1 MATLNH
7 PHSPSVIAMIMPVM
21 LLFILLVFLL
31 GLLLVIISY
40 RPRHCRDLAAFSA
53 QRAACPSRLRR
64 ASMGKRGAAALG
76 APATDLAAE
85 FEHSRDLGARWIQW
99 QEAHPARMGQ
109 PLQRV
114 SKTRGPPR
122 DPSKQIAGGLWT
134 RRRKPAAGAAS
145 GASTGLVFVAEWLFV
160 PFAQRI
166 KEGQETAAIGESD
179 GLFVYRDPASGE
191 KFQHTTSMARMV
203 ELAKT
208 HPVVATWTTSPQSR
222 LGPLPAHD
230 DERGRAVSAEQGE
243 FILSVGLS
251 LLGGKVFNAGMTT
264 KNVAPSLVAC
274 WWRPVGSGWRPC
286 DIQFA
291 RRVWLDLCE
300 GDWTGV
306 VGSSTCD
313 DVLEEDADSAAAGA
327 ASGAP
332 EGREKKIA
340 DSNSPPRGA
349 SESEAEEVQAES
361 ERFGPDAEE
370 EDSPGAAS
378 GALVPYGLGGT
389 SADDLARA
397 SDWGRQVH
405 FDNATTW
412 PIHNM
417 GSRPCS
423 SKKLKQRR
431 EGVLALV
438 AALMRDGCPVPT
450 NPSEFHRAL
459 PRLLSRSEKSRD
471 ELFDVPRALDAEAE
485 LLPAQTRRKVPGR
498 EFSQP
503 AFLLRR
509 VSEPGT
515 TCPWR

>member
-1 MATLNH
+1 
-7 PHSPSVIAMIMPVM
+7 
-21 LLFILLVFLL
+21 
-31 GLLLVIISY
+31 
-40 RPRHCRDLAAFSA
+40 
-53 QRAACPSRLRR
+53 
-64 ASMGKRGAAALG
+64 
-76 APATDLAAE
+76 
-85 FEHSRDLGARWIQW
+85 
-99 QEAHPARMGQ
+99 
-109 PLQRV
+109 
-114 SKTRGPPR
+114 
-122 DPSKQIAGGLWT
+122 
-134 RRRKPAAGAAS
+134 
-145 GASTGLVFVAEWLFV
+145 
-160 PFAQRI
+160 
-166 KEGQETAAIGESD
+166 
-179 GLFVYRDPASGE
+179 
-191 KFQHTTSMARMV
+191 MARMV

-208 HPVVATWTTSPQSR
+208 HPVVATWTTSP
-222 LGPLPAHD
+222 
-230 DERGRAVSAEQGE
+230 VSAAQGE

-251 LLGGKVFNAGMTT
+251 LLGGKVFKAGMTT
-264 KNVAPSLVAC
+264 VNVASSLVGC

-349 SESEAEEVQAES
+349 SESEAEKVQAES

-397 SDWGRQVH
+397 SDLGRQVH
-405 FDNATTW
+405 FNNATTW
-412 PIHNM
+412 PIRNM

-471 ELFDVPRALDAEAE
+471 ELFDVPRALWTQKQRFFLRKLQDKFQGESFHSQRFFCEGFPSLEPPAPGGDQIVESVSYRHPMCEA
-485 LLPAQTRRKVPGR
+485 
-498 EFSQP
+498 
-503 AFLLRR
+503 LLRR
-509 VSEPGT
+509 WGVNTVPDFLKQVCSQHHGEVRLLPQGWVPVAQGVDVRHPAFWTPQFVKEGASRRWLAQRDPGMWLEWHEVHSLFQDNDGET
-515 TCPWR
+515 TVLRKCTAASGATSFAIRQGTAVTLVQMYYHGEELCTAFDIYNAYIQLPILIHKVRHSTRGVRSVGRAGLETGDLPLAVA